1 MKAYLV
7 FVMAPTNLK
16 KWYLRNGR
24 TQPLIF
30 INNLSPELVINYFIK
45 RVGLSSRS
53 LRAAASGEDHT
64 PPGIDGIRWQPLVA
78 GLGENLP
85 RQGADASY
93 YHFMH
98 ENTEIICKM
107 KVHLHRKP
115 IRLSVKRS
123 VLCRLQKVPSSSLA
137 AGTWISAC
145 VRRIIIKRGVI
156 VPTYCSTFLYT
167 YRVSD
172 HGIGTLHFI
181 ITHYCIATKL
191 LDIRRNRNEILR
203 KMNLFENKH

>member
-1 MKAYLV
+1 MSSCIIFDFQYNIAAVLIYIYTRDGLPWVCTFQYLLYFWLNKV
-7 FVMAPTNLK
+7 DQFSMAPTNLK

-123 VLCRLQKVPSSSLA
+123 VLCR
-137 AGTWISAC
+137 
-145 VRRIIIKRGVI
+145 
-156 VPTYCSTFLYT
+156 
-167 YRVSD
+167 
-172 HGIGTLHFI
+172 
-181 ITHYCIATKL
+181 
-191 LDIRRNRNEILR
+191 
-203 KMNLFENKH
+203 